1 MEDDDRGEFAD
12 GAPLVAISTA
22 GIDKSTIDAIAIIPM
37 SRFTTHSCSWQ
48 TTKYA
53 LSPET
58 YVSSVPLSSSLARIL
73 ADLDMDEVWA
83 EANER
88 ERRVLVENF
97 LEWIK
102 VFPDY
107 LAVKV
112 R

>member
-1 MEDDDRGEFAD
+1 VAGDDRGEFAD

-22 GIDKSTIDAIAIIPM
+22 VIDKSTIDAIAIIPM

-48 TTKYA
+48 TTKSV
-53 LSPET
+53 LSLET
-58 YVSSVPLSSSLARIL
+58 YVSSVPLSSSLVRIL

-83 EANER
+83 EASER
-88 ERRVLVENF
+88 ERRVLVEN
-97 LEWIK
+97 LLKWIK

-107 LAVKV
+107 LAVNV